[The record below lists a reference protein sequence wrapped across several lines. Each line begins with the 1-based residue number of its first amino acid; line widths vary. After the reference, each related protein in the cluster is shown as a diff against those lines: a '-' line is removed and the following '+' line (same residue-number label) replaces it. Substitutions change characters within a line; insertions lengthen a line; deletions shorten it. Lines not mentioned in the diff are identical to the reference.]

1 MNRGRFLPR
10 RAILAGA
17 AALSG
22 CSVIPAAKYV
32 QPVEWPLTVRRPV
45 ALPPRAGGKVLVVRE
60 LSPAPGL
67 ERRGVQWLRP
77 DGSLHVDFY
86 NQWAVPPAQGVTDD
100 LRRWLADSGLFAA
113 VVGSDS
119 GVDGDLVLEGELTAF
134 LGDPARREARVA
146 LALVLIAAR
155 AGPAKVLVQRTMA
168 GTAALE
174 TPAAAGVVGGLLAA
188 LAEALGRTEAVLRR
202 SAVA

>member
-1 MNRGRFLPR
+1 MSR
-10 RAILAGA
+10 RLVLAGA

-22 CSVIPAAKYV
+22 CSVIPQTDYV

-60 LSPAPGL
+60 LTPAPGL

-188 LAEALGRTEAVLRR
+188 LAEALGGTEAVLRR

>member
-1 MNRGRFLPR
+1 MNRDRFLPR

-60 LSPAPGL
+60 LTPAPGL

-77 DGSLHVDFY
+77 NGSLHVDFY

-100 LRRWLADSGLFAA
+100 LRRWLAESGLFAA
-113 VVGSDS
+113 VVGPDS
-119 GVDGDLVLEGELTAF
+119 GVAGDLVLEGELTAF
-134 LGDPARREARVA
+134 LGDPARRQARVA

-155 AGPAKVLVQRTMA
+155 AAPAKVLAQRTITGRA
-168 GTAALE
+168 PLSAAPPADVVAAL
-174 TPAAAGVVGGLLAA
+174 TAA
-188 LAEALGRTEAVLRR
+188 LAEAMERMEAALRPF
-202 SAVA
+202 AAA

>member
-1 MNRGRFLPR
+1 MNRDRFLPR

-60 LSPAPGL
+60 LTPAPGL

-113 VVGSDS
+113 VVGPDS

>member
-1 MNRGRFLPR
+1 MSR
-10 RAILAGA
+10 RLLLAGA

-22 CSVIPAAKYV
+22 CSVIPQTQYV

-60 LSPAPGL
+60 LTPAPGL

-86 NQWAVPPAQGVTDD
+86 NQWAVSPAQGVTDD

-113 VVGSDS
+113 VVGPDS

-146 LALVLIAAR
+146 LALVLIAVR
-155 AGPAKVLVQRTMA
+155 AGPGKVLVQRTIA
-168 GTAALE
+168 GRAALE

-188 LAEALGRTEAVLRR
+188 LAEALGGTEAVLRR